1 MRPVKALLETITE
14 ETILLAAPNSLK
26 TESAYKKVLTA

>member
-14 ETILLAAPNSLK
+14 ESILLSAPNSLK
-26 TESAYKKVLTA
+26 TASAYKKVLRA